1 MSDEPKNAIPW
12 EKLSELKDGETFSE
26 FGCSSPIS
34 FLTSNGVK
42 TMQPGKMYD
51 KDLNEI
57 KYEPE
62 NE

>member
-1 MSDEPKNAIPW
+1 MNEEFKDAIPW
-12 EKLSELKDGETFSE
+12 EKLSKLKEGETFSE
-26 FGCSSPIS
+26 FGCSLPIS

-57 KYEPE
+57 KKEPE